1 MRLVVLCALAATVES
16 YDLDLSNFVAHKA
29 QPRARQK
36 DEKAKD
42 GPGTML
48 PHHREW
54 TEVHTTFDIS
64 RASSEQCWG
73 SVLF

>member
-1 MRLVVLCALAATVES
+1 MGKMGMRILVLCALAAAAES

-29 QPRARQK
+29 QSRKREK
-36 DEKAKD
+36 GEKAKE

-54 TEVHTTFDIS
+54 TEVPTP
-64 RASSEQCWG
+64 
-73 SVLF
+73 LNM